1 MAEAPLRLN
10 MRRISKSFAGVPV
23 LRNVDFRLAPGE
35 VVAILGSNGAGKSTL
50 MKILGG
56 IYRLDSGEIE
66 IDGKPVSPA
75 SPTEAIA
82 AGVRMLPQEI
92 SVMPEMTVAENIS
105 LPGIPTAGRPRRID
119 RRAMRETAAA
129 LLKRLGFPDIDPD
142 GKVGALSAARQRIV
156 EVCRALHGGAAIL
169 VMDEPTA
176 ALSSKEAETLFGI
189 IRQLRA
195 EGVSVVYISHYLS
208 EVFAISDRI
217 VVLRDGQNAGEFDP
231 ATATPATVLA
241 PMLGQAVGD
250 LFEGERGTPGE
261 VLLDVEALAVPGRLS
276 DVSFAVRSG
285 EVVGAFGLVG
295 SGLECLGGALF
306 RGRPRLSGGRIAV
319 AGEPY
324 RPTAAEAAVR
334 RGMGFVAGERKREGI
349 VGGMTVRENL
359 TLPFLGRFMSGI
371 AISRRRETEYAA
383 GWIRRLGI
391 RTRGPEQ
398 ALRTLSGGNQ
408 QKVCIA
414 RWLTEGIRVLIL
426 EEPTRGVDIGAR
438 RDIYRELRELAR
450 SGFAILL
457 ISSDVD
463 EVAGISDRSFVL
475 DKGRIAARFPAG
487 TPASA
492 LMAAAGGALPQDG
505 SPHDRA
511 RH

>member
-1 MAEAPLRLN
+1 
-10 MRRISKSFAGVPV
+10 
-23 LRNVDFRLAPGE
+23 
-35 VVAILGSNGAGKSTL
+35 
-50 MKILGG
+50 
-56 IYRLDSGEIE
+56 
-66 IDGKPVSPA
+66 
-75 SPTEAIA
+75 
-82 AGVRMLPQEI
+82 
-92 SVMPEMTVAENIS
+92 
-105 LPGIPTAGRPRRID
+105 
-119 RRAMRETAAA
+119 
-129 LLKRLGFPDIDPD
+129 
-142 GKVGALSAARQRIV
+142 
-156 EVCRALHGGAAIL
+156 
-169 VMDEPTA
+169 
-176 ALSSKEAETLFGI
+176 
-189 IRQLRA
+189 
-195 EGVSVVYISHYLS
+195 
-208 EVFAISDRI
+208 
-217 VVLRDGQNAGEFDP
+217 
-231 ATATPATVLA
+231 
-241 PMLGQAVGD
+241 
-250 LFEGERGTPGE
+250 
-261 VLLDVEALAVPGRLS
+261 
-276 DVSFAVRSG
+276 
-285 EVVGAFGLVG
+285 
-295 SGLECLGGALF
+295 
-306 RGRPRLSGGRIAV
+306 
-319 AGEPY
+319 
-324 RPTAAEAAVR
+324 
-334 RGMGFVAGERKREGI
+334 
-349 VGGMTVRENL
+349 MTVRENL
-359 TLPFLGRFMSGI
+359 TLPFLARFLSGI

-398 ALRTLSGGNQ
+398 PLRTLSGGNQ